1 LGWKWRE
8 AAAWRSW
15 WWLMKLEVLV
25 CHEQWRKIYMVVL
38 CFGVLKEREGWFFL
52 FSPKRRLV
60 FRLYFFLSLF
70 RCTFFIFYFKNG
82 FKNI

>member
-1 LGWKWRE
+1 
-8 AAAWRSW
+8 
-15 WWLMKLEVLV
+15 MKLEVLV

-60 FRLYFFLSLF
+60 FRLYFF
-70 RCTFFIFYFKNG
+70 FISFQMHFFYFL
-82 FKNI
+82 F